1 MKLYCSYKFA
11 GLLLIT
17 SVLVAG
23 CDHAPT
29 SPLKTEV
36 VDLDVTTQVKMALM
50 NDPAL
55 KNLNIDILT
64 TNGDV
69 RLVGVVETQ
78 SQMDTAV
85 TLAKGAAGVH
95 TVHNEL
101 TIKPE

>member
-23 CDHAPT
+23 CDPAPT
-29 SPLKTEV
+29 PPPKTEV

>member
-1 MKLYCSYKFA
+1 MKLYGSYQFA
-11 GLLLIT
+11 GLLFMTATL
-17 SVLVAG
+17 LAG
-23 CDHAPT
+23 CDPASTP
-29 SPLKTEV
+29 PLKTEV
-36 VDLDVTTQVKMALM
+36 VDLDVTTHVKMALM
-50 NDPAL
+50 NDPVL
-55 KNLNIDILT
+55 KNLNIEILT

-78 SQMDTAV
+78 SQMDTAL

>member
-1 MKLYCSYKFA
+1 MKLYCSYQFA
-11 GLLLIT
+11 GLLLVT

-23 CDHAPT
+23 CDPSPAP
-29 SPLKTEV
+29 PLKTEV
-36 VDLDVTTQVKMALM
+36 VDMDVTNHVKMALM

-78 SQMDTAV
+78 SQMDTAL